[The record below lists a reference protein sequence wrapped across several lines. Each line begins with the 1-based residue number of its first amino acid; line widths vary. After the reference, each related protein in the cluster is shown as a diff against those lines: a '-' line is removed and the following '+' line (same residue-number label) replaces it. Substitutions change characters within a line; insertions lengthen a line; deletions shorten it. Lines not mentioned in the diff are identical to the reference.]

1 MIKQELKKAVERQ
14 AVNNKV
20 KNKQVSVRATTNELE
35 EIESFCDY
43 ITLSKSALLTL
54 AIDTMFIVNKIYIKN
69 KNDEHIDYINI
80 ECKDAIHALINER
93 KSKRSTNKNEFIV
106 IRVDDKHFEQLK
118 LITEKMQM
126 SKSNV
131 IMALLL
137 MVVKTK
143 NTK

>member
-1 MIKQELKKAVERQ
+1 MIKQELKKAVEQQ

-54 AIDTMFIVNKIYIKN
+54 AIDTMFIGN
-69 KNDEHIDYINI
+69 KNDEHVDYIDI

-137 MVVKTK
+137 MVAKTK

>member
-54 AIDTMFIVNKIYIKN
+54 AIDTMFIGNKKGIASLH
-69 KNDEHIDYINI
+69 EHVDYIDI

>member
-54 AIDTMFIVNKIYIKN
+54 AIDTMFIVNK
-69 KNDEHIDYINI
+69 NDEHVDYIDI
-80 ECKDAIHALINER
+80 EYKDAIHELINER

-137 MVVKTK
+137 MVAKTK

>member
-54 AIDTMFIVNKIYIKN
+54 AIDTMFIVNK
-69 KNDEHIDYINI
+69 NDEHVDYIDI
-80 ECKDAIHALINER
+80 EYKDAIHELINER

-137 MVVKTK
+137 MVTKTK

>member
-54 AIDTMFIVNKIYIKN
+54 AIDTMFIGN
-69 KNDEHIDYINI
+69 KNDEHVDYIDI
-80 ECKDAIHALINER
+80 EYKDAIRALINER

>member
-54 AIDTMFIVNKIYIKN
+54 AIDTMFIVNK
-69 KNDEHIDYINI
+69 NDEHVDYIDI

-93 KSKRSTNKNEFIV
+93 RSKRSTNKNEFIV

-137 MVVKTK
+137 MVAKTK

>member
-54 AIDTMFIVNKIYIKN
+54 VIDTMFIGN
-69 KNDEHIDYINI
+69 KNDEHVDYIDI
-80 ECKDAIHALINER
+80 EYKDAIHALINER

-106 IRVDDKHFEQLK
+106 IRVDDKHFDQLK

>member
-54 AIDTMFIVNKIYIKN
+54 AIDTMFIGN
-69 KNDEHIDYINI
+69 KNDEHVDYIDI
-80 ECKDAIHALINER
+80 EYKDAIHELINER

-137 MVVKTK
+137 MVAKTK

>member
-1 MIKQELKKAVERQ
+1 MIKQELKKAVEQQ

-54 AIDTMFIVNKIYIKN
+54 AIDTMFIGN
-69 KNDEHIDYINI
+69 KNDEHVDYINI
-80 ECKDAIHALINER
+80 EYKDAIHELINER

>member
-1 MIKQELKKAVERQ
+1 MIEQKLKNAVEKHTKT
-14 AVNNKV
+14 NKV

-35 EIESFCDY
+35 EIDSFCDY
-43 ITLSKSALLTL
+43 VGLSKSAFLTL
-54 AIDTMFIVNKIYIKN
+54 AIDTMFIEH
-69 KNDEHIDYINI
+69 KNDDSIDYLNS
-80 ECKDAIHALINER
+80 ECEDAIKSLIDER
-93 KSKRSTNKNEFIV
+93 KSKQSTNKNEFIV
-106 IRVDDKHFEQLK
+106 IRVDEKHFEQLK

-131 IMALLL
+131 IIALLM

>member
-54 AIDTMFIVNKIYIKN
+54 AIDTMFIGN
-69 KNDEHIDYINI
+69 KNDEHVDHINI
-80 ECKDAIHALINER
+80 EYKDAIHALINER

>member
-1 MIKQELKKAVERQ
+1 MIEQKLKNAVEQ
-14 AVNNKV
+14 HATTNKV

-43 ITLSKSALLTL
+43 VGLSKSALLTL
-54 AIDTMFIVNKIYIKN
+54 AIDTMFIEH
-69 KNDEHIDYINI
+69 KNDDSIDYLNR
-80 ECKDAIHALINER
+80 ECEDAIKSLIDER
-93 KSKRSTNKNEFIV
+93 KSKQSTNKNEFIV
-106 IRVDDKHFEQLK
+106 IRVDEKHFEQLK

-131 IMALLL
+131 IIALLL